1 MLFPK
6 NYKVI
11 TTLILERE
19 SRGESFWADSANWG
33 HYHITRGHQQQ
44 QQQQQKEDADANAD
58 ADEDQDEDQPAQQ
71 QSPTNTTH
79 TKVTLGFSLL

>member
-19 SRGESFWADSANWG
+19 SRGESFWADSANWA
-33 HYHITRGHQQQ
+33 HYHITRGHQ

>member
-44 QQQQQKEDADANAD
+44 QQQKEDADANAD